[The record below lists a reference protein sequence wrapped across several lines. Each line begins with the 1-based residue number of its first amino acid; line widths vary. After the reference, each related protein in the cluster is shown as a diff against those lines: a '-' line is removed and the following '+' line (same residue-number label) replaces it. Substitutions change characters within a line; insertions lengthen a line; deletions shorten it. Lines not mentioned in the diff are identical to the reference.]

1 MNRNIII
8 TTMVKFMN
16 RILETVTRRHR
27 LTLIIILILTLPMTW
42 YYANQKYF
50 NNIDIYF
57 DRNDPDI
64 QFYKQFQ
71 QTYGNEELAVIA
83 FKNENLFS
91 KKVLTTIGDISTA
104 LKEEPGVQRLFSLTE
119 AKEAVDIN
127 NTIYFKKIISDTG
140 LTPEELLRVKNDI
153 LHDPLLVN
161 SLVSRNGTT
170 SAILIELE
178 PISSN
183 SEKRDLLLKLKNI
196 AERVAGDTLDLRFSG
211 QPFLEVEMNDLTRRD
226 NLKFTPVLLLII
238 FLIISFL
245 IKRASLALLTM
256 ISLLTTVIWGIGLLT
271 ASGETLNMS
280 TVIIPPVL
288 LAISVAD
295 SIHLLSHYR
304 ESFLENGNRH
314 GAAVMTALKAVW
326 LPCFFTSLTTGIGFF
341 SFITATIRPPKI
353 VGIFTAIGVMV
364 AFFLT
369 ITMLPAFLMLLSN
382 RLGKAGEKENAPVLS
397 SPRDGILSRSLTSLG
412 TFTMANYRILLLLF
426 IFLAGMTLWGI
437 SRIKFE
443 TNFANYL
450 PEHIQLKQDI
460 EFIDK
465 NLGGTIPFVMLI
477 QAKDTEH
484 DFTHPE
490 SLALISKIQ
499 KDLLRDMD
507 HFSSAF
513 SLADYFKEIHQAFNG
528 GSPRWYRVPSKR
540 MDIIDYYEIGESE
553 VLDRVVAPDRMEA
566 RISFQSHWGSNQ
578 EAEKYELKI
587 KDYMKKTLGE
597 SFSYKFTGLSPLYL
611 SMGENLQN
619 SQIRSFLVA
628 FIIILFMMYFVC
640 RSVPL
645 TLISMIPNV
654 FPIMMTLGF
663 MGWFDIPLDV
673 ATIMIASVVIGI
685 AVDDT
690 IHFITWYRRSVHSGI
705 KNTDAIKRAYL
716 DVGKPII
723 ITSLVL
729 SCGFLVLILGT
740 VRPTQTFGALTA
752 FSMIAALVG
761 DLLVLPALIR
771 FFNPLK
777 APE

>member
-1 MNRNIII
+1 
-8 TTMVKFMN
+8 MN
-16 RILETVTRRHR
+16 RILETITRRHR
-27 LTLIIILILTLPMTW
+27 FTLIIILFLTLPMMW
-42 YYANQKYF
+42 FYANQKYF

-57 DRNDPDI
+57 DKNDPDI
-64 QFYKQFQ
+64 LFYKHFQ

-83 FKNENLFS
+83 FKDKNLFS
-91 KKVLTTIGDISTA
+91 QKVLTTIDAISTT
-104 LKEEPGVQRLFSLTE
+104 LKKEPGVQRLFSLTE
-119 AKEAVDIN
+119 AKEAVDEN
-127 NTIYFKKIISDTG
+127 DTIYFKKIIKGTDI
-140 LTPEELLRVKNDI
+140 PEKEISRIKKNI
-153 LHDPLLVN
+153 LSDPLLVN
-161 SLVSRNGTT
+161 SLVSADGYT
-170 SAILIELE
+170 SAILIELD

-183 SEKRDLLLKLKNI
+183 SKKRELLIKLKGI
-196 AERVAGDTLDLRFSG
+196 AEKIAGDSLELRFSG

-238 FLIISFL
+238 FLIITFL
-245 IKRASLALLTM
+245 IRKASLAYLTM
-256 ISLLTTVIWGIGLLT
+256 ISLLTTVVWGIGLLT

-304 ESFLENGNRH
+304 ESFQTNGNRH
-314 GAAVMTALKAVW
+314 GEAVMTALKAVW

-369 ITMLPAFLMLLSN
+369 ITLLPSFLMLLSN
-382 RLGKAGEKENAPVLS
+382 RITKSNTGKKDEPVLTS
-397 SPRDGILSRSLTSLG
+397 KQEGILARGLDRLSDITNAHYRLVLILFLILT
-412 TFTMANYRILLLLF
+412 
-426 IFLAGMTLWGI
+426 GMTVWGI
-437 SRIKFE
+437 TQIKFE
-443 TNFANYL
+443 TSFANYL
-450 PEHIQLKQDI
+450 PEHIQLKKDI
-460 EFIDK
+460 NFIDK

-477 QAKDTEH
+477 QAKDEKH
-484 DFTHPE
+484 NFTHPE
-490 SLALISKIQ
+490 SLELVSKIQ
-499 KDLLRDMD
+499 TDLLRDMN

-528 GSPRWYRVPSKR
+528 GNPAWYRIPSKQ

-578 EAEKYELKI
+578 EAEKYEILI
-587 KDYMKKTLGE
+587 KDYMQKTLNKN
-597 SFSYKFTGLSPLYL
+597 FSYKFTGLSPLYL

-640 RSVPL
+640 QSIPL

-654 FPIMMTLGF
+654 FPIMMTLGV
-663 MGWFDIPLDV
+663 MGWFNIPLDV

-690 IHFITWYRRSVHSGI
+690 IHFITWYRRNISNGLGNSV
-705 KNTDAIKRAYL
+705 ALKRAYK
-716 DVGKPII
+716 DVGRPII

-729 SCGFLVLILGT
+729 SCGFMVLILGT
-740 VRPTQTFGALTA
+740 VRPTQTFGVLTA
-752 FSMIAALVG
+752 FSMLTALVG

-771 FFNPLK
+771 FINPLK